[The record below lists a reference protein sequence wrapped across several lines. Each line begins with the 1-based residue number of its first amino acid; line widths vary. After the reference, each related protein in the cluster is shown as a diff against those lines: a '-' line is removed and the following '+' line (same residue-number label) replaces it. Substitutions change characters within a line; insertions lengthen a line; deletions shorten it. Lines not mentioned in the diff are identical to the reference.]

1 MPRPVTIT
9 YSVSPTPAAVAK
21 AAAQLFT
28 GSAIEAVK
36 ARGLAR
42 IAISGGTT
50 PKAMFELLADPS
62 QPFVKQVPWDKL
74 DLYWVDERCVPP
86 DNAESNYRMTN
97 EALLSRVPLPA
108 ERVHRMEGELEP
120 EVAAARYESTI
131 RNTFKLEGAET
142 PTFDLVLLG
151 MGDDGHTASLF
162 PHTEALNDLTHIAIA
177 NHVPQK
183 DTWRITLTWPVINQ
197 GRKVAFLIEGGGK
210 AQILHDVFLGPYQP
224 ETFPSQ
230 IIRPASGQLA
240 LLLDA
245 AAASKLPVPD
255 AASTDSAES
264 YTGTL
269 ELK

>member
-1 MPRPVTIT
+1 MPRHVTIT
-9 YSVSPTPAAVAK
+9 YRVSPTPAAVAK
-21 AAAQLFT
+21 AGAQLFI
-28 GSAIEAVK
+28 SAAAK
-36 ARGLAR
+36 AAASRGMAR

-50 PKAMFELLADPS
+50 PKTMFALLAAE
-62 QPFVKQVPWDKL
+62 PFVAQVPWDKL

-86 DNAESNYRMTN
+86 DNAESNYRMTR
-97 EALLSRVPLPA
+97 EALLSKVPLPA

-151 MGDDGHTASLF
+151 MGGDGHTASLF
-162 PHTEALNDLTHIAIA
+162 PHTEALNDMSHIAIA

-197 GRKVAFLIEGGGK
+197 GREVAFLIEGAGK
-210 AQILHDVFLGPYQP
+210 AQVLHDVFLGPYQP
-224 ETFPSQ
+224 DTFPSQ
-230 IIRPASGQLA
+230 IIRPASGRLT

-245 AAASKLPVPD
+245 AAASKLPVPED
-255 AASTDSAES
+255 TSTGGAEEL
-264 YTGTL
+264 TGTL
-269 ELK
+269 ELN

>member
-9 YSVSPTPAAVAK
+9 YRISPTPAAVAQ
-21 AAAQLFT
+21 AAAELFT
-28 GSAIEAVK
+28 EAITKAVA

-42 IAISGGTT
+42 VAISGGTT
-50 PKAMFELLADPS
+50 PKAMFALLAGE
-62 QPFVKQVPWDKL
+62 PFIKQIPWSKL
-74 DLYWVDERCVPP
+74 YLYWVDERCVPP

-97 EALLSRVPLPA
+97 EAMLSKVPLPA
-108 ERVHRMEGELEP
+108 TQIFRMEGELEP

-131 RNTFKLEGAET
+131 RNSFKLEGAET

-162 PHTEALNDLTHIAIA
+162 PHTEALDNLTNIAIA

-197 GRKVAFLIEGGGK
+197 GREVAFLIEGAAK
-210 AQILHDVFLGPYQP
+210 TQVLHDVFLGPYQP

-230 IIRPASGQLA
+230 LIRPASGRLT
-240 LLLDA
+240 LLLDTIA
-245 AAASKLPVPD
+245 AAKLPVPAD
-255 AASTDSAES
+255 STN
-264 YTGTL
+264 TGTL
-269 ELK
+269 ELR

>member
-1 MPRPVTIT
+1 MPRAVTVS
-9 YSVSPTPAAVAK
+9 YSISSSPAAVAQ

-28 GSAIEAVK
+28 KSAINAVA

-50 PKAMFELLADPS
+50 PKAMFALLADPA
-62 QPFVKQVPWDKL
+62 QPFLKQVPWDKL

-86 DNAESNYRMTN
+86 GNSESNYRMTS
-97 EALLSRVPLPA
+97 EALLSKVPLAA
-108 ERVHRMEGELEP
+108 EHVHRMEGELDP

-183 DTWRITLTWPVINQ
+183 NTWRITLTWPVINQ
-197 GRKVAFLIEGGGK
+197 GREVAFLIEGAGK
-210 AQILHDVFLGPYQP
+210 AQVLCDVFTGPYQP
-224 ETFPSQ
+224 DTLPSQ
-230 IIRPASGQLA
+230 IIRPASGRLT

-245 AAASKLPVPD
+245 AAASKMPIPPG
-255 AASTDSAES
+255 SSDSAES
-264 YTGTL
+264 RNGTL
-269 ELK
+269 ELN

>member
-1 MPRPVTIT
+1 MPRPVTII
-9 YSVSPTPAAVAK
+9 YRVSPTPPEVAT

-28 GSAIEAVK
+28 EAALRAVNT
-36 ARGLAR
+36 RGRAR

-50 PKAMFELLADPS
+50 PKAMFALLADPA
-62 QPFVKQVPWDKL
+62 QPFVKQIPWDKL

-86 DNAESNYRMTN
+86 TDADSNYRMTN
-97 EALLSRVPLPA
+97 EALLSKVPLAP
-108 ERVHRMEGELEP
+108 EHIHRMEGELDP
-120 EVAAARYESTI
+120 EVAAARYESLI

-142 PTFDLVLLG
+142 PTFDLILLG

-197 GRKVAFLIEGGGK
+197 GREVAFLIEGAAK
-210 AQILHDVFLGPYQP
+210 AQVLHDVFLGPYQP
-224 ETFPSQ
+224 DTYPSQ
-230 IIRPASGQLA
+230 IIRPASGRLT

-245 AAASKLPVPD
+245 AAASKLPKPD
-255 AASTDSAES
+255 DSKQ
-264 YTGTL
+264 TGTL